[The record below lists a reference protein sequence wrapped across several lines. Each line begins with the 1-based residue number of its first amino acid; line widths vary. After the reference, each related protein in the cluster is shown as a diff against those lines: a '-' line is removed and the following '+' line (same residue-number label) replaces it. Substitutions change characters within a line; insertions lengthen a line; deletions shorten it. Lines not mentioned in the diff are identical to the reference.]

1 MSCVEAIYTFV
12 IMDDER
18 IYSALMLLG
27 AVPFLACALL
37 PAVGVDELG
46 RLGMLDQ
53 LASSYGLAI
62 LCFLTGVHWATRLY
76 NPVAGPIN
84 LFVGSNVVFL
94 AVWIAYVSSS
104 LKLALATQLLA
115 FLLLLAVDVQLMR
128 VGRIS
133 RHYLQMRFVATALAC
148 FSLLFILLS

>member
-1 MSCVEAIYTFV
+1 
-12 IMDDER
+12 MDDER